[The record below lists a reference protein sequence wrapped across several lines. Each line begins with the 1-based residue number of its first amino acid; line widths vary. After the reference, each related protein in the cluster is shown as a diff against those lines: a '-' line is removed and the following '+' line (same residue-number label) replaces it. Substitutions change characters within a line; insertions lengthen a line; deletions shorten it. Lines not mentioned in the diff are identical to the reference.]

1 MPNGR
6 GSVYPFSE
14 FLRPAAISGFWADW
28 ADWADWGFKGFRV
41 LKALKVLKVFR
52 KKYLLITLY

>member
-28 ADWADWGFKGFRV
+28 ADWGFKGFRV
-41 LKALKVLKVFR
+41 LKALKVFR
-52 KKYLLITLY
+52 KNIY

>member
-41 LKALKVLKVFR
+41 LKALKVFR
-52 KKYLLITLY
+52 KNIY